1 MPTKENAAGSTQD
14 FETASDSC
22 RIGSNSETLLD
33 ESIEW
38 LRVRGVAATGYL
50 AHGNTLE
57 EIVAHAKRLAVDLIV
72 VGLYP
77 RPSGG
82 RWWSG
87 PDRQSLAERVNC
99 AVFIAVDDTK
109 R

>member
-1 MPTKENAAGSTQD
+1 MPTYALANAPAV
-14 FETASDSC
+14 
-22 RIGSNSETLLD
+22 LP
-33 ESIEW
+33 
-38 LRVRGVAATGYL
+38 
-50 AHGNTLE
+50 
-57 EIVAHAKRLAVDLIV
+57 VDLIV
-72 VGLYP
+72 VGIYP
-77 RPSGG
+77 KAAGG